1 MLLAGRIL
9 QIVIVTESSFCR
21 NSTYGHEAREKEK
34 RVASTCRHEVATCKR
49 YSRDGRSLRCRTLGF
64 VYGKVRASPH
74 IQFKK
79 KEKRKKQ
86 GAFLLSHL
94 KRRLFSKTLPAVEF
108 FVIAGQKRAVF
119 KPMISYIKS
128 TVIAC

>member
-9 QIVIVTESSFCR
+9 QIVIVTESFLYKLYVWPPS
-21 NSTYGHEAREKEK
+21 KEK
-34 RVASTCRHEVATCKR
+34 GKTCCQHVQTRSRYKR
-49 YSRDGRSLRCRTLGF
+49 YCNHVTDARYAVARWAAFTVKSGRLLISNL
-64 VYGKVRASPH
+64 
-74 IQFKK
+74 KK
-79 KEKRKKQ
+79 KRKKQ

-94 KRRLFSKTLPAVEF
+94 KRRLFSKTLPGVEF
-108 FVIAGQKRAVF
+108 FVIAGRKRAVF